1 VKGSILLVDDNEEF
15 LDSTKDVLEEEDYRV
30 VTAAGGEEAIR
41 QVENSDFDVIL
52 MDIKMPG
59 LNGVDTFV
67 EMKKRKPGVKV
78 VMCTAYIVE
87 SLIRR
92 ALEEGAYAVLNK
104 PFEMNSLLKTL
115 EMVAQRENCGVILV
129 ADRDKDLCAEIQA
142 VLRAQGHSVV
152 VASDGPDALR
162 QAEQHSFDILI
173 LDINLSIVDG
183 LEVHRRIRATQPGI
197 LFTIIVGYA
206 EEMEVAV
213 QQNLRK
219 ENGLTTLLK
228 PVDTAGLPDL
238 LAGMYASRRM

>member
-1 VKGSILLVDDNEEF
+1 MKGRILLVDDNEEF

-59 LNGVDTFV
+59 LNGVDAFV
-67 EMKKRKPGVKV
+67 EMKRRKPGVKV

-104 PFEMNSLLKTL
+104 PFEMELLLKTL
-115 EMVAQRENCGVILV
+115 EVVAQRENCGVILV
-129 ADRDKDLCAEIQA
+129 ADRDKQLCAAIQA
-142 VLRAQGHSVV
+142 ELSGLGHRVV
-152 VASDGPDALR
+152 VSHDGADALKK
-162 QAEQHSFDILI
+162 AEEYVFDILF
-173 LDINLSIVDG
+173 LDINLPSVDG
-183 LEVHRRIRATQPGI
+183 LEVHRRIRATQRNV
-197 LFTIIVGYA
+197 LFTIIIGFA
-206 EEMEVAV
+206 EEMDNAV
-213 QQNLRK
+213 QQQLRK

-228 PVDTAGLPDL
+228 PLDAEGLPDL
-238 LAGMYASRRM
+238 LASMCAARRT